1 MLWINISTPFSPDP
15 TGTYVPGFIDGEI
28 CPGWFYPGLFGLLSY
43 SYETYSTG
51 LKLISNGLVLG
62 YLLFEFGSD
71 GSTGL
76 FGFTGLIVGLMTCSL
91 IILLT
96 WVVLSW
102 TTVTIFLYDGL
113 KLILSSSF
121 GYW

>member
-1 MLWINISTPFSPDP
+1 MKL
-15 TGTYVPGFIDGEI
+15 
-28 CPGWFYPGLFGLLSY
+28 LFNGSVL
-43 SYETYSTG
+43 
-51 LKLISNGLVLG
+51 GLV
-62 YLLFEFGSD
+62 FWFGSD

-76 FGFTGLIVGLMTCSL
+76 FGLTGLMVGLTTCSL

-96 WVVLSW
+96 WVFLSW

-113 KLILSSSF
+113 KLILSYSF